1 MKVNGSKINEMGMV
15 MRYLQMV
22 TFTKGPH
29 LQGKPHGKGVYTW
42 ANGEIYDGEWKWVL
56 KMVTEFGEVQGVTLT

>member
-22 TFTKGPH
+22 TFTKGPIF
-29 LQGKPHGKGVYTW
+29 KVNPMEKGFTLGQMERFMMV
-42 ANGEIYDGEWKWVL
+42 NGKWVL